1 MGLGRRLLSVP
12 PYMRYAWHRL
22 IFFDLGGGVQVASLG
37 RLLGSPLTRVKL
49 SAVAA
54 LHRLTEG
61 KDHIRTNDPREI
73 RVSPHTPE
81 APSYPPR

>member
-1 MGLGRRLLSVP
+1 MRHAWSWHHLKFFGL
-12 PYMRYAWHRL
+12 
-22 IFFDLGGGVQVASLG
+22 GGVQVASLG

-73 RVSPHTPE
+73 RVSP
-81 APSYPPR
+81 